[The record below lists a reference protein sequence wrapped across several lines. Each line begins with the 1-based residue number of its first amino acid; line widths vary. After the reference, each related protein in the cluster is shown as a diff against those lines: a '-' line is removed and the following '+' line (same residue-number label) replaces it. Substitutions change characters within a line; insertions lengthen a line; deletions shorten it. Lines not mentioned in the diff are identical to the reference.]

1 MRVIAAYYQNRKLK
15 KKWHG
20 GRSKRKALDLRLEK
34 GILENKRDLI
44 RGNKG
49 LGWK

>member
-1 MRVIAAYYQNRKLK
+1 MMRVIAAYYQNRKLK

-34 GILENKRDLI
+34 GMTQMENEK
-44 RGNKG
+44 
-49 LGWK
+49 